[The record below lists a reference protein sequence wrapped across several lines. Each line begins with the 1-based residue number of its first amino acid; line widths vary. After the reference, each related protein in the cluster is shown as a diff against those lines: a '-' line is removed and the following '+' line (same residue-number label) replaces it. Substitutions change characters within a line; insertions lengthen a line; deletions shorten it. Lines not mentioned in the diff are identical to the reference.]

1 MPEKGQSHIADRA
14 IPLFP
19 DTELEEYRR
28 SVCGALDELDTGDG
42 VLVVV
47 DLVSG
52 TPFNQICTFY
62 EEKRIRVVTGMNL
75 PACVTALDLRG
86 SASLEE
92 VAQGCLQEGREGI
105 IDLDSL
111 MG

>member
-1 MPEKGQSHIADRA
+1 MVGVLLLSHGELCQGMLSAMEVLGCDLVGVRA

-52 TPFNQICTFY
+52 TPFNQICTF
-62 EEKRIRVVTGMNL
+62 
-75 PACVTALDLRG
+75 
-86 SASLEE
+86 
-92 VAQGCLQEGREGI
+92 
-105 IDLDSL
+105 
-111 MG
+111 